1 MKVAYGPPG
10 QSGVQTLMHVGED
23 GDGDESRN
31 AQIHQ
36 ISGTVGMVSVGLW
49 AFAYL
54 SDDDNLR
61 RYAFA
66 GALGSFFARLA
77 TRPK

>member
-23 GDGDESRN
+23 GDRDETRD
-31 AQIHQ
+31 AQIHE
-36 ISGTVGMVSVGLW
+36 ISGTVGMVSVGVW

-54 SDDDNLR
+54 AGDEQLR